1 MALICPLQHV
11 SRMEEFEPPMGTAQ
25 EVRVVGGVGM
35 DVGAAQD
42 MLVVVLRCVWCL
54 MEMFYVFKSVRWI
67 SEKGPYVSLMCLLP
81 ERK

>member
-1 MALICPLQHV
+1 
-11 SRMEEFEPPMGTAQ
+11 MEEFEPPMGTAQ

-42 MLVVVLRCVWCL
+42 MLVVVVVVLLLRCVWCL
-54 MEMFYVFKSVRWI
+54 MEMLYVFKSVRWI
-67 SEKGPYVSLMCLLP
+67 CGKGPYVSLMCSLP